1 MTDASKV
8 DHLFHGLKSSFIK
21 EVFRHAPTTSEEVLK
36 VAKQEEVLEQLNYP
50 SSLIFLNTR
59 IHGRNVRAMVD
70 TGATTSIITRSTLNT
85 LPHGQIHG
93 HAGNITLGDG
103 KTTLRRYGWV
113 DLMVKIN
120 GMKTH
125 VRAMIVDA
133 LAANF
138 ILGMDWLTYYDV
150 HILPGDQQLK
160 LHHRRWL
167 TIASF
172 DTDTPIDARVDKE
185 YQILPGS
192 ECVITLKITM
202 APAQNLYFQA
212 INGQLQNQRRI
223 TLQDGLV
230 TVDNSTLKVQ
240 VLNSSKSSVT
250 LQKNVKLGTL
260 SHLSFDTYC
269 STMTQVTE

>member
-1 MTDASKV
+1 
-8 DHLFHGLKSSFIK
+8 
-21 EVFRHAPTTSEEVLK
+21 
-36 VAKQEEVLEQLNYP
+36 
-50 SSLIFLNTR
+50 
-59 IHGRNVRAMVD
+59 
-70 TGATTSIITRSTLNT
+70 
-85 LPHGQIHG
+85 
-93 HAGNITLGDG
+93 
-103 KTTLRRYGWV
+103 
-113 DLMVKIN
+113 
-120 GMKTH
+120 
-125 VRAMIVDA
+125 
-133 LAANF
+133 
-138 ILGMDWLTYYDV
+138 MDWLTYYDV

-269 STMTQVTE
+269 STMTQVTEVGANGPRISTVSDENLVNKSIASLVAHITDQQQHQLVEWLVVTKW